1 MTSTIRTRL
10 VAVAFVL
17 AALVGAPQALAADP
31 VDPAALAALEE
42 RSQAMNCLYGS
53 GGSQGDCLPRAS
65 VETADATPI
74 VVSLKGLE
82 DRSEALNCV
91 HKTDIPVVDCLAGRT
106 SAPIAATGF
115 DGGDFGIGIAAG
127 MGALALL
134 AGTAFLLRGRTRGRL
149 AGV

>member
-1 MTSTIRTRL
+1 MTRTAITRL
-10 VAVAFVL
+10 VAL
-17 AALVGAPQALAADP
+17 AAVFAALAGAPQALAADP
-31 VDPAALAALEE
+31 VDPAVIAALAE
-42 RSQAMNCLYGS
+42 RSEAMNCLYG
-53 GGSQGDCLPRAS
+53 GGSTAGCLPRGS
-65 VETADATPI
+65 VDAAPI

-91 HKTDIPVVDCLAGRT
+91 YKTDIPVVDCLAGRT

-134 AGTAFLLRGRTRGRL
+134 AGTAFLLRGRLRGRL